1 MENLTLKDLKL
12 ILTNYKKDNTPSST
26 TGLNKD
32 DLIKLINKHN
42 MLNTLNINDE
52 NDLVK
57 LQKPKKEKKPR
68 KEKPQLT
75 KEEQDALEAER
86 EEFRK
91 YILRTQEERKKNKN

>member
-1 MENLTLKDLKL
+1 MDNLTLKDLKL
-12 ILTNYKKDNTPSST
+12 ILTNYKKEHTPSST
-26 TGLNKD
+26 TGLKKD

-57 LQKPKKEKKPR
+57 LQKPKEKKPK
-68 KEKPQLT
+68 KEKPKLT

-91 YILRTQEERKKNKN
+91 FILRSQEERKKK

>member
-1 MENLTLKDLKL
+1 MENLTLKDLKI

-26 TGLNKD
+26 TGLKKD

-57 LQKPKKEKKPR
+57 LQKPKKERKPR
-68 KEKPQLT
+68 KPKLT
-75 KEEQDALEAER
+75 KEEEAQAQQARIKMMQENIQR
-86 EEFRK
+86 LKESRK
-91 YILRTQEERKKNKN
+91 